1 MPIDGVNGV
10 TTNAMTNALTSVSGT
25 SSDIGTSATSGTE
38 GTGGSGFA
46 ASLGSGFAASLGNAV
61 DGLQQ
66 LQSDSK
72 TLALKA
78 VTGNLDDI
86 HDATIASTRAQVT
99 LELVAAV
106 RNKGVDAFNEIMRMQ
121 A

>member
-1 MPIDGVNGV
+1 MPIDAVNGV
-10 TTNAMTNALTSVSGT
+10 TTNAMTNALTSATGT
-25 SSDIGTSATSGTE
+25 SSDSTTTGAVGATSTD
-38 GTGGSGFA
+38 
-46 ASLGSGFAASLGNAV
+46 GSGFAASLGNAV

-86 HDATIASTRAQVT
+86 HDATIAATRAQVT
-99 LELVAAV
+99 LELVSAV

>member
-1 MPIDGVNGV
+1 MPIPAIGALPSVIGAEAGTAAKGTPATDG
-10 TTNAMTNALTSVSGT
+10 
-25 SSDIGTSATSGTE
+25 SAFG
-38 GTGGSGFA
+38 
-46 ASLGSGFAASLGNAV
+46 ASLGGAV

-66 LQSDSK
+66 LESTSNQ
-72 TLALKA
+72 LAVAA
-78 VTGNLDDI
+78 VTGNLNDI
-86 HDATIASTRAQVT
+86 HAATIAASRAQVT

>member
-1 MPIDGVNGV
+1 MPLDAMTAVTGV
-10 TTNAMTNALTSVSGT
+10 TATGYVSPIAKT
-25 SSDIGTSATSGTE
+25 QQTD
-38 GTGGSGFA
+38 GSGFA
-46 ASLGSGFAASLGNAV
+46 TSLTNAI
-61 DGLQQ
+61 DGAQALQGE
-66 LQSDSK
+66 SK
-72 TLALKA
+72 TLAIQA

-86 HDATIASTRAQVT
+86 HNATLASSRAQVT